1 MSHLERLACAADIKL
16 SVLCDRALV
25 NPKDAELADIRV
37 DDYLEHVREHMLF
50 RIRFGAEFIDS
61 LAIDQLALEEQRR
74 VAFGSVWQQAIKSI
88 EQLVYDRPV
97 A

>member
-37 DDYLEHVREHMLF
+37 DDYLEYVREHMLF
-50 RIRFGAEFIDS
+50 RIRFGAEFVDAF
-61 LAIDQLALEEQRR
+61 AIDQLALEEQRR
-74 VAFGSVWQQAIKSI
+74 VAFGRIWQQAIKNI
-88 EQLVYDRPV
+88 EQLIYARTV